1 MNSIISKRV
10 LLEAKY
16 MLDTNQ
22 TLRETAKVFSVSKS
36 TVHKDLKDRLIL
48 VDKDLYSKIIKILNY
63 HKEIRHIRGG
73 ESTKL
78 KYQKHGYEKTL
89 KF

>member
-1 MNSIISKRV
+1 MNSIISKSV

-16 MLDTNQ
+16 MLDTNK

-48 VDKDLYSKIIKILNY
+48 VDKDLYSKIIKI
-63 HKEIRHIRGG
+63 
-73 ESTKL
+73 
-78 KYQKHGYEKTL
+78 
-89 KF
+89 

>member
-48 VDKDLYSKIIKILNY
+48 VDKDLYSKIIKILN
-63 HKEIRHIRGG
+63 
-73 ESTKL
+73 
-78 KYQKHGYEKTL
+78 
-89 KF
+89 

>member
-1 MNSIISKRV
+1 MDSIISKRV

-16 MLDTNQ
+16 ILDTNK

-78 KYQKHGYEKTL
+78 KYQKNGYEKTL

>member
-78 KYQKHGYEKTL
+78 KYQKNGYEKTL